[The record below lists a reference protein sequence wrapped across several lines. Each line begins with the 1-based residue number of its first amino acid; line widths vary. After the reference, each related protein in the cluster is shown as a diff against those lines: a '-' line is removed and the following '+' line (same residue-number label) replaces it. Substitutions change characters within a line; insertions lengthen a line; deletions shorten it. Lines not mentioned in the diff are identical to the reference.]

1 MTADQ
6 ATTLLDPGAADA
18 PPQFT
23 GPQVITNEL
32 IDAVANGHCGWSKRQ
47 LQLLGVGWPPPSGW
61 RQRLVAEGR
70 ALTGQE
76 VEDLYAARK
85 KKGTAE
91 DGALGEISVLP
102 CPWCSRP
109 VQRVEQGGHLKEFCS
124 KRHKNLYN
132 AALNKLSIAYARTI
146 RTPGSL
152 QIWAAAR
159 VDPSLGGG
167 NGLEAPTGASGG
179 TERQGSP
186 SAPASPD
193 VT

>member
-1 MTADQ
+1 MSADQ
-6 ATTLLDPGAADA
+6 ATTDGW
-18 PPQFT
+18 
-23 GPQVITNEL
+23 I
-32 IDAVANGHCGWSKRQ
+32 IDS
-47 LQLLGVGWPPPSGW
+47 
-61 RQRLVAEGR
+61 EG
-70 ALTGQE
+70 
-76 VEDLYAARK
+76 
-85 KKGTAE
+85 
-91 DGALGEISVLP
+91 SP
-102 CPWCSRP
+102 CPWCRRLVEP
-109 VQRVEQGGHLKEFCS
+109 VMQGGHLKEFCS